1 MEKPKCPSTEKW
13 IKKMLHMYTLEY
25 YSAIKKNKVVPFAAM
40 SMQLEILIPSEG
52 SQKENDKYHRI
63 SLMCGI

>member
-1 MEKPKCPSTEKW
+1 
-13 IKKMLHMYTLEY
+13 MLHMYTLEY
-25 YSAIKKNKVVPFAAM
+25 YSATKKNKVVPFAAM

>member
-40 SMQLEILIPSEG
+40 SMQLESLIPSEG
-52 SQKENDKYHRI
+52 SQKEKDKYHRI